1 MNKITGLVIRPLFGK
16 YVVCDGEGTDPSRNI
31 YEVGNQF
38 SPELDTWEQADE
50 WRRKIYNVI
59 SGELQEAANEFDNQD
74 YENASKYLDAKWDI

>member
-1 MNKITGLVIRPLFGK
+1 MAKITGLVIRQLFGK

-31 YEVGNQF
+31 YEVGTQF

-50 WRRKIYNVI
+50 WRRKIYDVI

-74 YENASKYLDAKWDI
+74 YENASRYLNEKYNI

>member
-31 YEVGNQF
+31 YEVGTQF

-50 WRRKIYNVI
+50 WRRKVYNVI

-74 YENASKYLDAKWDI
+74 YENASKYLDAKYDI

>member
-38 SPELDTWEQADE
+38 SPLFDTWQEADE
-50 WRRKIYNVI
+50 CRRKIYDAI
-59 SGELQEAANEFDNQD
+59 SDELQEAANEFDNKD
-74 YENASKYLDAKWDI
+74 YENASRYLDAKWDI

>member
-1 MNKITGLVIRPLFGK
+1 MAKITGLVIRPLFGK

-31 YEVGNQF
+31 YEVGTQF

-50 WRRKIYNVI
+50 WRRKVYDAI

-74 YENASKYLDAKWDI
+74 YENASKYLDAKYNI